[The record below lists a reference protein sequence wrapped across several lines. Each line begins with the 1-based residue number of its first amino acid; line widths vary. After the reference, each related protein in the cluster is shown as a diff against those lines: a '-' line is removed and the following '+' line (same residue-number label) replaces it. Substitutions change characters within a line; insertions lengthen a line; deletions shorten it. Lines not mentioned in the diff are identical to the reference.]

1 MADAT
6 VLSPGTKQ
14 WHVKQRSW
22 CVKRYLETKSFVK
35 IQGEF
40 LHVFY
45 TDRAP
50 DKKRIQAWVAKFNE
64 FGTVQ
69 NRNRKSDERGSL
81 SGRKRVRD
89 EPLIARIRSDVENS
103 PKRSTRKR
111 CQSLG
116 IARTTLRR
124 VLKDDLGKY
133 PYRIQT
139 KQKLTPADMKR
150 REEMAVVLM
159 DKIEENKTFLPYLFT
174 SDEAHF
180 HLDGQVN
187 SKNNVFWG
195 SERPTEVAQKPLHSP
210 KVTAWCAMS
219 TLGIFGP
226 FFFEERGETV
236 TVNAERYIK
245 VLKKFYKELK
255 TRFPGYLKRLWFQ
268 QDGASPHSAHITRD
282 WLKENFKKRVVS
294 KNFSIEWSPHSPDLS
309 PPDFYLW
316 GYLKDRVYQEKPRT
330 LSQLKPAVLKAVM
343 NNFCVRLKKC
353 KDLKGAHLEHLL

>member
-1 MADAT
+1 MADDT

-14 WHVKQRSW
+14 WQVKQRSW
-22 CVKRYLETKSFVK
+22 CVKRYLVTKSFVK

-40 LHVFY
+40 LHFFN

-50 DKKRIQAWVAKFNE
+50 DKKRIQVWVAKFSE
-64 FGTVQ
+64 FGTAQ
-69 NRNRKSDERGSL
+69 NRNRKSDERGSH

-111 CQSLG
+111 CQSLE

-159 DKIEENKTFLPYLFT
+159 DKIEENKTFLPYLFS

-187 SKNNVFWG
+187 SKNNV
-195 SERPTEVAQKPLHSP
+195 
-210 KVTAWCAMS
+210 
-219 TLGIFGP
+219 
-226 FFFEERGETV
+226 
-236 TVNAERYIK
+236 
-245 VLKKFYKELK
+245 
-255 TRFPGYLKRLWFQ
+255 
-268 QDGASPHSAHITRD
+268 
-282 WLKENFKKRVVS
+282 
-294 KNFSIEWSPHSPDLS
+294 
-309 PPDFYLW
+309 
-316 GYLKDRVYQEKPRT
+316 
-330 LSQLKPAVLKAVM
+330 
-343 NNFCVRLKKC
+343 FCVRLKKC